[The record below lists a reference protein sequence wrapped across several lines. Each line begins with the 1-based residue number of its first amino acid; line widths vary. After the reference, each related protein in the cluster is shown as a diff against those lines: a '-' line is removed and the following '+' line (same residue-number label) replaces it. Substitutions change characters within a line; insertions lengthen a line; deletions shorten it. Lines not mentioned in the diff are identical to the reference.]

1 MPIVDIHNH
10 TAYTEATPESFAH
23 FMAANVVGRG
33 GNPSVGLGQAGSTEQ
48 ALASFVA
55 EFSRPERFVAHL
67 DEQGIDYAC
76 VLAEIAPATSGI
88 ATNAYVRDF
97 CAHSPRL
104 IPVCTVNPFLHQ
116 QPARLLERLVREDGF
131 RGLKLYPTY
140 AYFYPNDRALYPVYA
155 AAEEL
160 GIPVQVH
167 TGSSVF
173 QGSRLKYGD
182 PLFLDDVAVDFSDLS
197 ILITHGGR
205 PFWYDRAFALCR
217 LHRNV
222 YIDIAGLPPRK
233 LTTYFPEL
241 LRLPGKF
248 VFGSDWPGLPNPVR
262 DNVAAIRELP
272 IAAAAID
279 AILGETAA
287 RLYKIAPS

>member
-10 TAYTEATPESFAH
+10 VVQTETRPESFAEY
-23 FMAANVVGRG
+23 MAAHV
-33 GNPSVGLGQAGSTEQ
+33 AGDRSTGSGQ
-48 ALASFVA
+48 ALAAFIE

-76 VLAEIAPATSGI
+76 VLAEIVPITSGV
-88 ATNAYVRDF
+88 ATNEYVRDF
-97 CAHSPRL
+97 CAASPRL
-104 IPVCTVNPFLHQ
+104 IPVCTVNPYLHER
-116 QPARLLERLVREDGF
+116 PARLLERLVREDGF

-140 AYFYPNDRALYPVYA
+140 AYFYPNDRELYPVYA

-173 QGSRLKYGD
+173 RGSRLKYGD
-182 PLFLDDVAVDFSDLS
+182 PLFLDDVAVDFPDLS

-205 PFWYDRAFALCR
+205 PFWYDHAFALCR

-222 YIDIAGLPPRK
+222 YIDVAGLPPRK

-241 LRLPGKF
+241 ARLPDKF

-262 DNVAAIRELP
+262 DNIAAIRDLP
-272 IAAAAID
+272 IPEPAIA

-287 RLYKIAPS
+287 RLYRIAAG